1 MNEPVCGSTCYYAEK
16 FRTSLPMD
24 DPSKIY
30 GQVERITFC
39 NEENGFTIAKVKVK
53 GEKDLVTVAG
63 PLPGVNPGELLELLG
78 EWSNHPKFGTQFKVM
93 KFKSVMPATAA
104 GIEKYLGSGLIKGIG
119 PVMAGRLVKHFK
131 ETTLDIIDTHPERLE
146 EVEGIGKKRVQMIKN
161 AWDAQREIREV
172 MIFLQGHGVTST
184 YAAKIFKQY
193 GQGAI
198 KVVQENPYR
207 LAADIFGIGFKTADK
222 IARDLGMDKNS
233 EVRAEA
239 GILYV
244 LHELADDG
252 HVYYPYEPLIEKS
265 QKILEV
271 EKDIIVKGLA
281 RLFEDRRIVIEDL
294 NDGKS
299 NFVPNNKAVYLSG
312 YHLAEKSISGNLKAL
327 LSTPSNL
334 RRIEE
339 NKAVE
344 WVQKCL
350 AIQLTEKQ
358 MEGVKTAVT
367 KKVMVLTGGPGTG
380 KTTIIKA
387 ILEIFRRLTPRIIM
401 GAPTGR
407 AAKRMSETTGWE
419 AKTLHRV
426 LEWSPKEMG
435 FKKDQDH
442 PLDADVVI
450 VDEASMID
458 NLLMHHFLKAV
469 PKPAVL
475 ILVGDVNQLPSVGAG
490 NVLKDIINSGAV
502 PVVELHEIFRQ
513 AMGSLI
519 ITNAHRI
526 HRGEFPQLPGKGELQ
541 DFYFIQKE
549 TPEEIAATILELV
562 TQKIPARFKKDP
574 VDDIQ
579 VLTPMHRGIIGGEN
593 LNKVLQEALNKSPIE
608 LTRGSRTYKQGDKVM
623 QIKND
628 YDKEVFN
635 GDIGRI
641 LEINFEEQ
649 KVTVG
654 FDGRPVDYEFSDLNE
669 LVPAY
674 AVSIHK
680 SQGSEYPVVVIPLH
694 ISHYLLLQ
702 RNLIYTGVTRARKL
716 VVIVGT
722 KKAMS
727 IAIRNNE
734 ILRRFTGLCRKLRA
748 K

>member
-1 MNEPVCGSTCYYAEK
+1 
-16 FRTSLPMD
+16 MD
-24 DPSKIY
+24 TLSKIHC
-30 GQVERITFC
+30 QLERITFC
-39 NEENGFTIAKVKVK
+39 NEENGFTIAKVKMK

-63 PLPGVNPGELLELLG
+63 ALPGVNPGEVLELLG
-78 EWSNHPKFGTQFKVM
+78 EWSNHPKFGTQFKAV
-93 KFKSVMPATAA
+93 KFKSVMPSSAA

-119 PVMAGRLVKHFK
+119 PIMAGRLVKHFK
-131 ETTLDIIDTHPERLE
+131 EATLEIIESHPERLE
-146 EVEGIGKKRVQMIKN
+146 EVEGIGKKRVQMIKT
-161 AWDAQREIREV
+161 AWDAQKEIREV
-172 MIFLQGHGVTST
+172 MIFLQGHGVSST

-207 LAADIFGIGFKTADK
+207 LVADIFGIGFKTADK
-222 IARDLGMDKNS
+222 IAQDLGMDKNS

-244 LHELADDG
+244 LQELADEG
-252 HVYYPYEPLIEKS
+252 HVYYPYGPLIEKS
-265 QKILEV
+265 QNILEV
-271 EKDIIVKGLA
+271 EKEIIIKGLA
-281 RLFEDRRIVIEDL
+281 RLFEDKRIVMEDL

-299 NFVPNNKAVYLSG
+299 DFAPNNKAVYLSG
-312 YHLAEKSISGNLKAL
+312 YHLAEKSIAQNLKTL

-339 NKAVE
+339 NKALE
-344 WVQKCL
+344 WVQKRL

-358 MEGVKTAVT
+358 MWGVKTAVT
-367 KKVMVLTGGPGTG
+367 NKVMVLTGGPGTG

-387 ILEIFRRLTPRIIM
+387 ILEIFQRLTNRIIM

-407 AAKRMSETTGWE
+407 AAKRMSETTEWE

-435 FKKDQDH
+435 FKKDQEH

-469 PKPAVL
+469 PKSAVL

-490 NVLKDIINSGAV
+490 NVLKDIISSAAV
-502 PVVELHEIFRQ
+502 PVVELQEIFRQ

-526 HRGEFPQLPGKGELQ
+526 NRGEFPQIPGKGELR

-574 VDDIQ
+574 LEDIQ
-579 VLTPMHRGIIGGEN
+579 VLTPMHRGVIGGEN
-593 LNKVLQEALNKSPIE
+593 LNKVLQEALNKSPIV
-608 LTRGSRTYKQGDKVM
+608 LTRGARAYKLGDKVM

-702 RNLIYTGVTRARKL
+702 RNLIYTGVTRAKQL
-716 VVIVGT
+716 LVIVGT
-722 KKAMS
+722 RKAMS
-727 IAIRNNE
+727 IAIRNNKT
-734 ILRRFTGLCRKLRA
+734 LGRFTGLSGKLNNPRL
-748 K
+748 

>member
-1 MNEPVCGSTCYYAEK
+1 
-16 FRTSLPMD
+16 MD
-24 DPSKIY
+24 NPSKIY

-63 PLPGVNPGELLELLG
+63 ALPGVNPGEVLELLG
-78 EWSNHPKFGTQFKVM
+78 EWSNHPKFGTQFKVL
-93 KFKSVMPATAA
+93 KFKSVMPATVA

-244 LHELADDG
+244 LHELADEG
-252 HVYYPYEPLIEKS
+252 HVYFPYEPLIEKS

-271 EKDIIVKGLA
+271 ENDIILKGLA
-281 RLFEDRRIVIEDL
+281 RLFEDRRIVMEDL
-294 NDGKS
+294 NERKS
-299 NFVPNNKAVYLSG
+299 NFVPNNKTVYLSG
-312 YHLAEKSISGNLKAL
+312 YHLAEKSIAENLKAL

-344 WVQKCL
+344 WVQKRL

-358 MEGVKTAVT
+358 MEGVKIAVT

-469 PKPAVL
+469 PKSAVL

-502 PVVELHEIFRQ
+502 PVVELQEIFRQ

-526 HRGEFPQLPGKGELQ
+526 HRGEFPQIPGKGVLQ

-593 LNKVLQEALNKSPIE
+593 LNKILQEALNKSPIE

-641 LEINFEEQ
+641 LEIDFEEQ

-734 ILRRFTGLCRKLRA
+734 TLRRFTGLCERLKDQ
-748 K
+748 

>member
-1 MNEPVCGSTCYYAEK
+1 MVTLSEIHC
-16 FRTSLPMD
+16 
-24 DPSKIY
+24 
-30 GQVERITFC
+30 QVERITFC

-53 GEKDLVTVAG
+53 GEKELVTVVGA
-63 PLPGVNPGELLELLG
+63 LPGVNPGEVLEVLG
-78 EWSNHPKFGTQFKVM
+78 EWGNHPKFGSQFKAV

-119 PVMAGRLVKHFK
+119 PIMAGRLVKHFK
-131 ETTLDIIDTHPERLE
+131 ETTLDIIESHPERLE
-146 EVEGIGKKRVQMIKN
+146 EVEGIGKKRVQMIKT
-161 AWDAQREIREV
+161 AWDAQKEIREV
-172 MIFLQGHGVTST
+172 MIFLQGQGVSST

-222 IARDLGMDKNS
+222 IAGNLGIDKNS

-244 LHELADDG
+244 LQELADEG

-265 QKILEV
+265 KQILEV
-271 EKDIIVKGLA
+271 ENEIIVKGLA
-281 RLFEDRRIVIEDL
+281 QLFQEKRIVLEDL
-294 NDGKS
+294 NDSKTD
-299 NFVPNNKAVYLSG
+299 FVPNNKAVYLSG
-312 YHLAEKSISGNLKAL
+312 YHLAEKSIAQNLRAL
-327 LSTPSNL
+327 LGTPSNL

-339 NKAVE
+339 DKAVD
-344 WVQKCL
+344 WVQKRL
-350 AIQLTEKQ
+350 AIQLSEKQ
-358 MEGVKTAVT
+358 MWGVKVAVT
-367 KKVMVLTGGPGTG
+367 KKVMVLTGGPGTGTG

-387 ILEIFRRLTPRIIM
+387 ILEIFRRLTNRIVM

-458 NLLMHHFLKAV
+458 NLLMYHFLKAV
-469 PKPAVL
+469 PKSAVL

-490 NVLKDIINSGAV
+490 NVLKDIISSGAV
-502 PVVELHEIFRQ
+502 PVVELQEIFRQ
-513 AMGSLI
+513 ALGSLI

-526 HRGEFPQLPGKGELQ
+526 NRGEFPQIPAKGELR

-562 TQKIPARFKKDP
+562 TQKIPARFQKDP

-579 VLTPMHRGIIGGEN
+579 VLTPMHRGAIGGEN
-593 LNKVLQEALNKSPIE
+593 LNKILQEALNKSPIV
-608 LTRGSRTYKQGDKVM
+608 LTRGTRTYKPGDKVM

-628 YDKEVFN
+628 YDREVFN

-641 LEINFEEQ
+641 LEIDFEEQ

-654 FDGRPVDYEFSDLNE
+654 FDGRSVNYDFSDLNE

-694 ISHYLLLQ
+694 TSHYVLLQ
-702 RNLIYTGVTRARKL
+702 RNLI
-716 VVIVGT
+716 
-722 KKAMS
+722 
-727 IAIRNNE
+727 
-734 ILRRFTGLCRKLRA
+734 
-748 K
+748 